1 MVRTN
6 NVFEIAEEDLI
17 LRGPGEIA
25 GTKQSGNLD
34 FKIADLVQ
42 DGKMLEVARQAAM
55 EIVESNPTLAG
66 PEWEAVLD
74 RVQERRSDLAV
85 VTVS

>member
-1 MVRTN
+1 
-6 NVFEIAEEDLI
+6 
-17 LRGPGEIA
+17 
-25 GTKQSGNLD
+25 
-34 FKIADLVQ
+34 VQ

-55 EIVESNPTLAG
+55 EIVEANPRLDG
-66 PEWEAVLD
+66 PEWERVLD